1 MRKNASARKISH
13 FSLVAKP
20 GFFLSKVIKGNN
32 NSTILVNIWGGG
44 GEQVN
49 CHF

>member
-20 GFFLSKVIKGNN
+20 GFFLSKVIITARFLLTFG
-32 NSTILVNIWGGG
+32 GGG